1 MQFAHWLMVAGAALV
16 VLGFIGFVVRK
27 NDAEPAG
34 NNLEPATQSRAEG
47 EEEMSDEKRSTD
59 PGLSAAERKKLRGR
73 EAKEAI
79 ADHEGAQ
86 RALHGNLDR
95 LRAER
100 LAREA
105 TTGPMLYPASEL
117 PDDTPIDRLRL
128 STRIRN
134 VLNAAGLK
142 TVGEIRQMSDDNL
155 LALQDFGPGSVT
167 SLRETLGPS
176 TEGVSPTGKKP

>member
-34 NNLEPATQSRAEG
+34 NNLEPTTQSRAEG

-59 PGLSAAERKKLRGR
+59 PGLSAAERKELRGR

-100 LAREA
+100 L
-105 TTGPMLYPASEL
+105 GPVRRPRGRCFILQQSFR
-117 PDDTPIDRLRL
+117 T
-128 STRIRN
+128 
-134 VLNAAGLK
+134 
-142 TVGEIRQMSDDNL
+142 IRQSIASDF
-155 LALQDFGPGSVT
+155 QRGSGT
-167 SLRETLGPS
+167 CSMPRD
-176 TEGVSPTGKKP
+176 

>member
-79 ADHEGAQ
+79 ADHEEAQ

-105 TTGPMLYPASEL
+105 TAADALSCSRASGRYADRSPPTFNADQERAQCRGTE
-117 PDDTPIDRLRL
+117 DGRRDTPD
-128 STRIRN
+128 
-134 VLNAAGLK
+134 
-142 TVGEIRQMSDDNL
+142 
-155 LALQDFGPGSVT
+155 
-167 SLRETLGPS
+167 
-176 TEGVSPTGKKP
+176 VSR

>member
-59 PGLSAAERKKLRGR
+59 PGLSAAEL
-73 EAKEAI
+73 
-79 ADHEGAQ
+79 
-86 RALHGNLDR
+86 
-95 LRAER
+95 
-100 LAREA
+100 
-105 TTGPMLYPASEL
+105 
-117 PDDTPIDRLRL
+117 
-128 STRIRN
+128 
-134 VLNAAGLK
+134 LNAAGLK